1 MSLERGDLA
10 FTPANE
16 NSYFPGLPNAKPPLV
31 GVMPEVGVVGS
42 PPCWLDGIAT
52 GWVGANETEGP
63 VGAGGCHVKAK
74 GLLVGALEPKEK
86 AG

>member
-1 MSLERGDLA
+1 MA

-16 NSYFPGLPNAKPPLV
+16 NSYFPGLPNTNSPLV
-31 GVMPEVGVVGS
+31 GVMPEVGVVAS

-52 GWVGANETEGP
+52 GCVGANETDGP
-63 VGAGGCHVKAK
+63 AGAGGCHVKAN
-74 GLLVGALEPKEK
+74 GLLVGVLEPNEK